1 MHKHIIHNHY
11 SSIHAGSIL
20 IFSLLLFSFPHH
32 YWQQHHQHNQ
42 QAHIIQSPWFRG
54 WLASPPWQ
62 TLVQRQLPSAHF
74 PDSTRIT
81 KPPPKPRR
89 RKLKYY
95 LWEERLTKTP
105 CVYCVFLQLV
115 KSTQYFSCFIV
126 VLKPALAPQQGSRE
140 MQCMGTTQIHR
151 YTLKNHFLIKYMS
164 EKSHAKISKT

>member
-1 MHKHIIHNHY
+1 MQAPSSFFHCFFLAFLIIIDSNIINITNKHILYNH
-11 SSIHAGSIL
+11 HG
-20 IFSLLLFSFPHH
+20 FEG
-32 YWQQHHQHNQ
+32 
-42 QAHIIQSPWFRG
+42 G

-115 KSTQYFSCFIV
+115 KSSQYFSCFIV
-126 VLKPALAPQQGSRE
+126 VLKPALAPQRGSRE
-140 MQCMGTTQIHR
+140 MQCMGTTQINR